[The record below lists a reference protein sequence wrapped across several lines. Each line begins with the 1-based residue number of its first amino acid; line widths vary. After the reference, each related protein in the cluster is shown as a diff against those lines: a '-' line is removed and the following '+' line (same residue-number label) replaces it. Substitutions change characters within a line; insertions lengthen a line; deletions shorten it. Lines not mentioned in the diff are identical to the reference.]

1 MAGRLDKHL
10 IVKPPQKISTNF
22 RSSFSTPFFHSSTN
36 GRIVTSVQ
44 NLRMC
49 ILQQNFFFFLTFYF
63 TKTNKKTKQKAH
75 FMSNS
80 LAQIWLEK
88 FDTIWPSEIA
98 LNGKTNTQMCK
109 RTHVNTRIPTVKLI
123 VTDALAE
130 EMAVTS
136 NLSNLI
142 PPPNFFFPVMPN
154 VHRRLALGA
163 DGVTLTA
170 THFDSVQFK
179 VNSTRFSN
187 VLSLTQCC
195 CHQSLAHNVDLL
207 TGST

>member
-10 IVKPPQKISTNF
+10 IVKPPKDFYKLQI
-22 RSSFSTPFFHSSTN
+22 FFLDSALPQLHY

-49 ILQQNFFFFLTFYF
+49 ILQQNLIFFSFSLQ
-63 TKTNKKTKQKAH
+63 KQKKQSTFRVKLAG
-75 FMSNS
+75 SN
-80 LAQIWLEK
+80 LARK

-109 RTHVNTRIPTVKLI
+109 HTHVNTRIPTVKLI

-136 NLSNLI
+136 TWVKFDR
-142 PPPNFFFPVMPN
+142 PKFFPVMPN
-154 VHRRLALGA
+154 VQRRLALGA
-163 DGVTLTA
+163 DGVTLKA
-170 THFDSVQFK
+170 THFDSVQFQ